1 MIFYLLSLITV
12 GEEFYIPDNLNKI
25 GVVLKIYNDYAQ
37 DTVEISRL
45 NLCRCARIIIE
56 KRRLAQGD
64 STRIYA
70 YIDLNNK
77 PDTFVE
83 HLYLRMNKRI
93 KALNIRLIK
102 LHHLPVVVKKNT
114 GKYKIQMNGVTYKKI
129 RFSVAGRPW
138 TYINSGTSDNL
149 SIDIDFKPR
158 GLFEDYIFHHYP
170 IPVIFRIGD
179 RNYLINLNRP
189 SGSS

>member
-1 MIFYLLSLITV
+1 MILYFLFLVTIR
-12 GEEFYIPDNLNKI
+12 EEFYIPDTLKKI
-25 GVVLKIYNDYAQ
+25 GVVLKIYNDYGR

-70 YIDLNNK
+70 YIDLDNK

-83 HLYLRMNKRI
+83 HIYIRVNKRI

-114 GKYKIQMNGVTYKKI
+114 GKYKIQMNGATYKKI

-138 TYINSGTSDNL
+138 SYINSGTSDNL
-149 SIDIDFKPR
+149 SIDIDFKPQ
-158 GLFEDYIFHHYP
+158 GLFEDYIVHHYP
-170 IPVIFRIGD
+170 IPVVLRIK
-179 RNYLINLNRP
+179 NKMYLINLRIS
-189 SGSS
+189 SGSL

>member
-1 MIFYLLSLITV
+1 MIFYLLFLVTV
-12 GEEFYIPDNLNKI
+12 RKEFYIPDNLNKI
-25 GVVLKIYNDYAQ
+25 GVILKIYNDYAQ
-37 DTVEISRL
+37 DTVEISRM

-70 YIDLNNK
+70 YIDLDNK

-102 LHHLPVVVKKNT
+102 LHNLPIVVKNNAS
-114 GKYKIQMNGVTYKKI
+114 KYKIQTDGVTYKEI
-129 RFSVAGRPW
+129 PFSVAGRPW
-138 TYINSGTSDNL
+138 SYINSGASDNL

-179 RNYLINLNRP
+179 RNYLINLKGP
-189 SGSS
+189 SGAS